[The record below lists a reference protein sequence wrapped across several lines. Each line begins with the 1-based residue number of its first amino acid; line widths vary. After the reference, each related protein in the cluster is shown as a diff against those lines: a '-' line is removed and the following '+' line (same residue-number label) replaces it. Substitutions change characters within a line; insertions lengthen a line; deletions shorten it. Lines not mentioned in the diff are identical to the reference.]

1 MPQLLFIVFIAVIA
15 IWAFRF
21 LRAEQR
27 RVGRML
33 DRQNEARRPGGGID
47 LIYDE
52 KSGEYRPRNE
62 GDGS

>member
-1 MPQLLFIVFIAVIA
+1 MPQLLFIIFIAVIA
-15 IWAFRF
+15 VWAFRF

-33 DRQNEARRPGGGID
+33 DRQDETRRRSGGID

-52 KSGEYRPRNE
+52 KSGEYRPRRE